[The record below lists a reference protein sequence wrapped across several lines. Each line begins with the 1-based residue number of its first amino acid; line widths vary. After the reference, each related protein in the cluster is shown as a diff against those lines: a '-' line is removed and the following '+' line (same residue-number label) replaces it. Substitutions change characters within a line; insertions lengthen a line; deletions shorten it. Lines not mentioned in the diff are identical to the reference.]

1 MKSKKIPT
9 SPNTSFVAGGS
20 GEISGKPAL
29 LEMAVPFLKQFPI
42 VGIGASAGGLVAFEA
57 FFAGLRQNANP
68 GMAFV
73 IVQHL
78 AHDTK
83 SLLVEL
89 IGRFTAMP
97 VYEATDGM
105 KVMVN
110 SIYIIPPNY
119 DMAFLNGHLQLLQP
133 LERRGLRLPIDFFFR
148 SLASDQHERA
158 IGIIL
163 SGNGNDGT
171 LGLRAIKGEG
181 GMLMVQAPETSEC
194 SSMPRSAL
202 ATGLI
207 DYELPAVEMG
217 PQLIAYTSHAFVKG
231 GLTGSAVTSKLESE
245 MNKVFV
251 LLRVH
256 TGHDFSFYKPNTI
269 YRRIERRMAVHQID
283 TLANYVNF
291 LQQSPNE
298 VDALFHDLLIGVTNF
313 FRDPEAFKSL
323 EEKVIPKLFSDKTVG
338 TPIRVWVPACSTGEE
353 AYSIA
358 ILLVEHMEA
367 LKQTYPIQIFATD
380 IDNRA
385 VATARAGLYPVSI
398 ATDLSPERL
407 ARFFILESDGS
418 FYRINKG
425 IRDLLVFSEQ
435 NVIKDP
441 PFSKLDLISC
451 RNLLIY
457 LGTPLQEKLIPLF
470 HYALKPGGMLFLGTS
485 EGLGSWGDLYDIIDR
500 KAKLF
505 QTRADL
511 RGVQRA
517 ALTRFSLPL
526 EGMMV
531 PLQHAVSKLSMPV
544 VPKSLRQLTEQALLQ
559 QVVAMGALVN
569 AQGDILYLHG
579 RAGTFLEPATGDAGI
594 QNILKMAREG
604 LRRELL
610 AGLHLAARTKETVT
624 NVGLRVK
631 TNDHFTTINLTIRPV
646 KGGAET
652 NQEAPHY
659 LVILE
664 EIPDKRALV
673 EAAGESKIASSI
685 EPETELSLQMLK
697 EELRIK
703 NDSLQSAHEEL
714 QSTTEELKS
723 SNEEM
728 QSVNEELQSTN
739 EELETAKEEMQSV
752 NEELSTVNTE
762 LQTKVSDL
770 SRLNNDM
777 NNLLAGTGI
786 ATVFVDHQRRI
797 LRFTPTATAIINLI
811 RSDIGR
817 PVSHL
822 VSNLVGY
829 NQLVDDV
836 QAVLDTLVSKEVEV
850 KTLAGRSYLMRINPY
865 RTQEN
870 MIEGAVLSFFDI
882 TDMVEVRNKLH
893 AADAEN
899 RLAVVVRDSQDAITV
914 RDLQGN
920 ITAWNPSAVRMYG
933 WSESEALKL
942 HMTNR
947 VPLNQQASEL
957 DKLNDLILGKILIPY
972 RTTRLTKSGAVV
984 EISMIATALRNE
996 HGNLYAISTTERL
1009 IPS

>member
-1 MKSKKIPT
+1 
-9 SPNTSFVAGGS
+9 
-20 GEISGKPAL
+20 
-29 LEMAVPFLKQFPI
+29 
-42 VGIGASAGGLVAFEA
+42 
-57 FFAGLRQNANP
+57 
-68 GMAFV
+68 
-73 IVQHL
+73 
-78 AHDTK
+78 
-83 SLLVEL
+83 LVEL
-89 IGRFTAMP
+89 IRRFTAMP
-97 VYEATDGM
+97 VYEVTDGL
-105 KVMVN
+105 KVVVN
-110 SIYIIPPNY
+110 SVYIIPPNH
-119 DMAFLNGHLQLLQP
+119 DMAFLNGRLQLLQP

-163 SGNGNDGT
+163 SGNGSDGT

-194 SSMPRSAL
+194 SSMPSSAL

-217 PQLIAYTSHAFVKG
+217 AQLIAYTSHAFVKG
-231 GLTGSAVTSKLESE
+231 GLTGSAVTSKMESE
-245 MNKVFV
+245 LNKVFV
-251 LLRVH
+251 LLRIH

-269 YRRIERRMAVHQID
+269 HRRIERRMAVHQID
-283 TLANYVNF
+283 TLTNYVNF

-298 VDALFHDLLIGVTNF
+298 TDALFHDLLIGVTNF

-323 EEKVIPKLFSDKTVG
+323 EEKIIPKLFLDKTAG
-338 TPIRVWVPACSTGEE
+338 SPIRVWVPACSTGEE

-367 LKQTYPIQIFATD
+367 LKQNYPIQVFATD
-380 IDNRA
+380 IDNLA
-385 VATARAGLYPVSI
+385 VANARVGLYPASI

-407 ARFFILESDGS
+407 ARFFTLESDGS
-418 FYRINKG
+418 SYRINKG

-500 KAKLF
+500 KAKIF
-505 QTRADL
+505 QTRVDL
-511 RGVQRA
+511 QAVQRA
-517 ALTRFSLPL
+517 ASISFSLPL

-531 PLQHAVSKLSMPV
+531 AFPRAVSKLSMPI
-544 VPKSLRQLTEQALLQ
+544 PKSLRQLTEQALLQ

-579 RAGTFLEPATGDAGI
+579 RAGTFLEPATGEAGI
-594 QNILKMAREG
+594 QNIFKMAREG
-604 LRRELL
+604 LRRDLM

-652 NQEAPHY
+652 NQDAPHY

-664 EIPDKRALV
+664 EIPAKHALV
-673 EAAGESKIASSI
+673 EAAGELKIASSI
-685 EPETELSLQMLK
+685 EPEAELSLQMLK
-697 EELRIK
+697 EELRVK

-714 QSTTEELKS
+714 QSTTEKLKS

-752 NEELSTVNTE
+752 NEELSTVNAE

-770 SRLNNDM
+770 SRVNNDM

-811 RSDIGR
+811 RGDIGR

-822 VSNLVGY
+822 LSNLVGY
-829 NQLVDDV
+829 NQLADDV
-836 QAVLDTLVSKEVEV
+836 QAVLDTLVSKELEV
-850 KTLAGRSYLMRINPY
+850 RTLNGRSYLMRINPY

-870 MIEGAVLSFFDI
+870 VIEGAVLSFFDI
-882 TDMVEVRNKLH
+882 TEMVEVRKKLQV
-893 AADAEN
+893 ADAQN
-899 RLAVVVRDSQDAITV
+899 RLAVVVRDSHDAITV

-933 WSESEALKL
+933 WSEAEALKL
-942 HMTNR
+942 HISNR
-947 VPLNQQASEL
+947 VPVNQQASEL

-972 RTTRLTKSGAVV
+972 RTMRLTKSGAVV
-984 EISMIATALRNE
+984 NISMIATALRDE
-996 HGNLYAISTTERL
+996 KGNLYAISTTERL
-1009 IPS
+1009 VVGGGTNDT